1 MKLLLFLLSFLPL
14 SLAWGNLAHR
24 TIALLAQKHFTP
36 SASLYIHSLL
46 GSETLADAALWADTY
61 KFLPQGRYTS
71 SWHFVD
77 ARDEPPQSCSV
88 SYGRDCQPNRT
99 CIIAAIANMTGRV
112 NDERLEHGER
122 NMALK
127 FLLHLIGDLHCPL
140 HAEGLLRGGNDISV
154 LWEGRDTNLHF
165 VWDVLIPQSRT
176 NSTEADEHAAAIA
189 WAGRLYNTKLE
200 DPNAAVWMA
209 QGLAHTADEFL
220 GLQNSAERL
229 VVEWAREAN
238 AWVCRTVLRDGVD
251 GVKGK
256 ELSGKY
262 YIEAIPAL
270 EELVSNAAWRLAAW
284 INELAKEEALK
295 QDDKERGELK

>member
-1 MKLLLFLLSFLPL
+1 MKLLLSLLSLLPL

-46 GSETLADAALWADTY
+46 GSETLSDAAIWADTY

-77 ARDEPPQSCSV
+77 ARDEPPHSCSV

-176 NSTEADEHAAAIA
+176 NSTEADERAAAIT
-189 WAGRLYNTKLE
+189 WAGQLYNMELE
-200 DPNAAVWMA
+200 DPN
-209 QGLAHTADEFL
+209 TT
-220 GLQNSAERL
+220 RL
-229 VVEWAREAN
+229 VVGWAREAN
-238 AWVCRTVLRDGVD
+238 AWVCRTVLRGGVD
-251 GVKGK
+251 GVKRK

-270 EELVSNAAWRLAAW
+270 EELVSNAGWRLAAW

-295 QDDKERGELK
+295 RGDKERGELK

>member
-1 MKLLLFLLSFLPL
+1 
-14 SLAWGNLAHR
+14 
-24 TIALLAQKHFTP
+24 
-36 SASLYIHSLL
+36 
-46 GSETLADAALWADTY
+46 
-61 KFLPQGRYTS
+61 
-71 SWHFVD
+71 
-77 ARDEPPQSCSV
+77 
-88 SYGRDCQPNRT
+88 
-99 CIIAAIANMTGRV
+99 
-112 NDERLEHGER
+112 
-122 NMALK
+122 MALK

-176 NSTEADEHAAAIA
+176 NSTEADEHAAAVA
-189 WAGRLYNTKLE
+189 WAGRLYNAKLE
-200 DPNAAVWMA
+200 DPNAIVWMA
-209 QGLAHTADEFL
+209 QGPVNTADEFL
-220 GLQNSAERL
+220 DLQNNAERL

-238 AWVCRTVLRDGVD
+238 TWVCRTVLRDGVD

-284 INELAKEEALK
+284 INELAEEEALK
-295 QDDKERGELK
+295 LDGKERGELK